1 MKHVNGC
8 YKKMI
13 PPKHEKLL
21 EVHKYW
27 ITDSLDY
34 QKFKHI
40 HLVGGEHG
48 CMDNWKYWIIG
59 CPCYWNEVCTWCVT
73 GGNHSSRIW
82 GTAEKKYIIL
92 NSKFPGLDI
101 HVVGRWLRMCTHI
114 S

>member
-34 QKFKHI
+34 RKFKHI

-59 CPCYWNEVCTWCVT
+59 CPITETKYVHGVLLGETI
-73 GGNHSSRIW
+73 HQES
-82 GTAEKKYIIL
+82 EELLKK
-92 NSKFPGLDI
+92 S
-101 HVVGRWLRMCTHI
+101 T
-114 S
+114 